1 MPTLAPPPPADWFGL
16 AASSY
21 RTDLAETPPPA
32 GRLDLAALERTHC
45 CEVAPA
51 VALGRRPG
59 FPLAGEEF
67 LGFALVSEL
76 GSGAFGKVFLARQ
89 LALAGRLVAL
99 KVTTRPTAEP
109 AQLAKLHHTNIVPI
123 YSVHDAAPLQAVC
136 MPYLGA
142 LTLADVVVS
151 YAQTGV
157 FSAAC
162 RPDASTQAL
171 ARTATSRP
179 ASATPG
185 TIPAPA
191 SRPPATV
198 LHGLSAAAQ
207 VEWVLRAVR
216 GVAEGL
222 AHAHERGILHLDL
235 KPANVLLAD
244 GGAPLLLDFNLAKDL
259 AAGPREQ
266 TGGTLP
272 YMAPEQ
278 LDGFRDRDDRHLDA
292 RTDLYGLGVI
302 FYELL
307 TGRHPFPRPAGG
319 ALDLARMARDRRD
332 GPAKVR
338 GHNPAVPHAVEAIVE
353 ALLQPLPARR
363 YPDAATLVGDLT
375 RQLEG
380 RPLAFAAEPSARERL
395 AKWRRRNPRLGARLA
410 TAALALAA
418 VGFAAAAARHA
429 DARADAAAA
438 EGHRQARGELA
449 GLHLGLLDRADP
461 AQRATAAA
469 AAADLLA
476 RYGLEAGRPWG
487 PTAAFRRLPAAE
499 RHALA
504 SDCGELCRVAA
515 AAALA
520 PGRGCAESP
529 PPADD
534 PEPARAALAW
544 LELAE
549 ACAAEAA
556 GDPASEAYV
565 AGVGHYLAARH
576 AAAVAPLEES
586 TLRRPGHAAA
596 QFLLA
601 VCRGELGDFDR
612 AAERFLVAKAL
623 APASGRP
630 SLHRGTVALASARDA
645 EAERDFADALA
656 REPSLTA
663 ALRLRGV
670 ARQRRGDLAGA
681 DADLTQFLGLDAN
694 SPAGYR
700 SRAEVRDRLGDAAG
714 ADADRLSARRCRPV
728 SANDFVARGNQRA
741 ALDPAGAE
749 GDYRRAAEI
758 DPRSPPAWQNLA
770 LLAARRGDR
779 AAADAAQEV
788 AVAAAP
794 ASPHALLCRAALH
807 AQRDRRDL
815 AHADVRAARELGG
828 GPHFHRQAARVYAV
842 TARRH
847 PADARPALDHLR
859 DAFSLE
865 GFEPDAAD
873 TDRAFDGLR
882 DADGF
887 RELVAAA
894 KVFAAL
900 GVKSARRAD

>member
-1 MPTLAPPPPADWFGL
+1 MPTLAPTPDYFGHAAD
-16 AASSY
+16 SY
-21 RTDLAETPPPA
+21 RTDLVETPPA
-32 GRLDLAALERTHC
+32 SGRLDFAALERTDC

-51 VALGRRPG
+51 GVPGGRRAR

-89 LALAGRLVAL
+89 LALASRLVAL

-151 YAQTGV
+151 YSETGV
-157 FSAAC
+157 FSAA
-162 RPDASTQAL
+162 RLPDASTQAL

-179 ASATPG
+179 AGPPTPPTG
-185 TIPAPA
+185 FAPA
-191 SRPPATV
+191 ARTPATV
-198 LHGLSAAAQ
+198 LDGLSAAAQ
-207 VEWVLRAVR
+207 VEWVLRTVR

-278 LDGFRDRDDRHLDA
+278 LDGFRERDDRHLDA
-292 RTDLYGLGVI
+292 RTDLFGLGVI

-332 GPAKVR
+332 GPARVR
-338 GHNPAVPHAVEAIVE
+338 SHNPAVPRAVEAIVE

-395 AKWRRRNPRLGARLA
+395 AKWRRRNPRLGARLV
-410 TAALALAA
+410 TAALALAV
-418 VGFAAAAARHA
+418 VGLGGVAARHA

-438 EGHRQARGELA
+438 EGHRQAWGELA

-461 AQRATAAA
+461 ARRAAA
-469 AAADLLA
+469 ASAAADLLA
-476 RYGLEAGRPWG
+476 RYGLVSGQPWG
-487 PTAAFRRLPAAE
+487 PTAAFRRLPAATRRE
-499 RHALA
+499 LA
-504 SDCGELCRVAA
+504 GDCGELCRVAA
-515 AAALA
+515 ASALA
-520 PGRGCAESP
+520 PGRGDAVAP
-529 PPADD
+529 PLAND

-544 LELAE
+544 LDLAA
-549 ACAAEAA
+549 ACDAEAA
-556 GDPASEAYV
+556 TDPASEAYL
-565 AGVGHYLAARH
+565 AGVGHSLAARH
-576 AAAVAPLEES
+576 AEAVAPLEDS
-586 TLRRPGHAAA
+586 TQRRPGHAAA
-596 QFLLA
+596 QYLLA
-601 VCRGELGDFDR
+601 VCRSEIGDFDR

-630 SLHRGTVALASARDA
+630 SLHRGAIALASARDA
-645 EAERDFADALA
+645 EAERDFTDALA
-656 REPSLTA
+656 REPGLVS

-681 DADLTQFLGLDAN
+681 DADLTRFLGLDAN

-714 ADADRLSARRCRPV
+714 ADADRLEARRCRPA

-741 ALDPAGAE
+741 AQDPAGAE
-749 GDYRRAAEI
+749 GDYRRAAAI

-770 LLAARRGDR
+770 RLAARRGDD

-794 ASPHALLCRAALH
+794 ASPYARLSRAALH
-807 AQRDRRDL
+807 AQAGRRDL
-815 AHADVRAARELGG
+815 AHADVLAARQLGG
-828 GPHFHRQAARVYAV
+828 GAHFHRDAARVYAA

-847 PADARPALDHLR
+847 PADTRLALDHLR
-859 DAFSLE
+859 DAFYLE
-865 GFEPDAAD
+865 GFEPVVVE
-873 TDRAFDGLR
+873 TDPSFDPLR
-882 DADGF
+882 DEDSF
-887 RELVAAA
+887 RELLTAA

-900 GVKSARRAD
+900 GVKPTRRGD